1 MKPSTLRLE
10 FGQSPLSQAGLL
22 LLAVGFVV
30 TAAMFLVQWQ
40 LARAIEARQ
49 GEIGGIERALKA
61 RTPVLRPLG
70 GGLSA
75 AEEIE
80 RAKTVIQ
87 QLLLPW
93 DQLFTAIESSDSKGI
108 ALLSIQP
115 DAEKRLIVIGGEAKT
130 FEVLLEYIRQLERSR
145 ALLRVHLTSH
155 EVQKK
160 DPQHPIR
167 FAVAAEWGT
176 TP

>member
-1 MKPSTLRLE
+1 MKTPTLRLD
-10 FGQSPLSQAGLL
+10 FGRAPLSRSGLMLFAAGILVIAALL
-22 LLAVGFVV
+22 
-30 TAAMFLVQWQ
+30 LVQWQ
-40 LARAIEARQ
+40 LSRAIEARQ

-61 RTPVLRPLG
+61 RAPALRPLG
-70 GGLSA
+70 GELSA
-75 AEEIE
+75 AEEIG
-80 RAKTVIQ
+80 RAKAVIQ

-115 DAEKRLIVIGGEAKT
+115 DAEKRLIVIGGEARN
-130 FEVLLEYIRQLERSR
+130 FEVLLDYIRQLERSR
-145 ALLRVHLTSH
+145 VLLRAHLTSH

-167 FAVAAEWGT
+167 FTIASEWGT
-176 TP
+176 AQ